1 MGPIDSDAV
10 AFGRLIG
17 KERVAFR
24 QNYGLQ
30 RAERRAQPSQAGKK
44 RAQGSG
50 TAGRGA
56 PPQIGPRERYS
67 HRHGNTRYSG
77 RRYLGILQRNGK
89 TMKRRIDTAIV
100 LFDVT
105 YADGRGSS
113 RRKARK
119 KRMDLLQQI
128 SHRLTAKAG
137 VFEGRDAECARHGA

>member
-1 MGPIDSDAV
+1 
-10 AFGRLIG
+10 
-17 KERVAFR
+17 
-24 QNYGLQ
+24 
-30 RAERRAQPSQAGKK
+30 
-44 RAQGSG
+44 
-50 TAGRGA
+50 
-56 PPQIGPRERYS
+56 
-67 HRHGNTRYSG
+67 
-77 RRYLGILQRNGK
+77 
-89 TMKRRIDTAIV
+89 MKRRIDTAIV